1 MKKSTNDK
9 KITKGKSTKVK
20 EKVPKVIKEKKPT
33 KEEII
38 AKEKSDAIGIIDS
51 LSKSDTAF
59 GNSWRMFS
67 KKFEDTMDAL
77 GKYQKYLEEKKQDT
91 LDKRNETLEAMK
103 HIVPKLKEKLGA
115 EGSIN
120 KMAYIIGANIES
132 GSISLIRRL
141 LDRYQE
147 QFGNI
152 YPKALEDKTDE
163 SIDAEPEGRH
173 ITIIESIFTGGRQEL
188 VTFLEDSLSAI
199 QENSFESIQIF
210 LTQRDKVKNMRLVKK

>member
-1 MKKSTNDK
+1 MKKSTNEK
-9 KITKGKSTKVK
+9 STKKGKSTKS
-20 EKVPKVIKEKKPT
+20 KVQKVIKEKKPT
-33 KEEII
+33 KDEII

-67 KKFEDTMDAL
+67 KKFEDTIDAL

-91 LDKRNETLEAMK
+91 LDRRNETLEAMK
-103 HIVPKLKEKLGA
+103 HIVPKLKEKLGQ
-115 EGSIN
+115 EGSVN
-120 KMAYIIGANIES
+120 KIAYIIGANIEA

-147 QFGNI
+147 QFGNL

-163 SIDAEPEGRH
+163 DHETEPDGRSIK
-173 ITIIESIFTGGRQEL
+173 IIESMFTGGRQEL

-199 QENSFESIQIF
+199 QENTFEAIQIF